1 MAKNNFLI
9 SIVLLVLFF
18 LITLFLS
25 LDSHKK
31 LHQSELAVQN
41 TKMEAEKFVKYRNTW
56 NHSPVKRIIKKLQDI
71 STAKVSYKSQSV
83 KLHFDRLSK
92 SQLNQV
98 MNIIYKK
105 PLKIK
110 KLTIFHKDDK
120 TVNLYL
126 EILK

>member
-18 LITLFLS
+18 LITLFFS
-25 LDSHKK
+25 LESHKK
-31 LHQSELAVQN
+31 LHQSELAVLN
-41 TKMEAEKFVKYRNTW
+41 TEIEAEKFVNYKNTW
-56 NHSPVKRIIKKLQDI
+56 ERSPAKSILKKLQAI
-71 STAKVSYKSQSV
+71 STAKVSHKSQSV
-83 KLHFDRLSK
+83 KLHFDRLSR

-110 KLTIFHKDDK
+110 KLTIFNKDDK
-120 TVNLYL
+120 IVNLDL